1 MGVMDE
7 EYFYVAHTELPP
19 SEQERADKEAIKL
32 QQKFMFDWVI
42 NTNLDLYKTD
52 QERDWSY
59 LVRKELGYIHRK
71 SWSIGFAQASLL
83 SMFYSFRVKRIS
95 FVPFLLVPALAY
107 YDYYPR
113 VDSNTRRLFGMLNL
127 GTEFELGAERN
138 RVLEECNRITRRAD
152 F

>member
-7 EYFYVAHTELPP
+7 EYFYVAPTELPP
-19 SEQERADKEAIKL
+19 GDQGRVDKEALKL
-32 QQKFMFDWVI
+32 QQVFLFSWAVKA
-42 NTNLDLYKTD
+42 NLDLYKTD
-52 QERDWSY
+52 QEKDWAY
-59 LVRKELGYIHRK
+59 LVRKELNYINRK
-71 SWSIGFAQASLL
+71 SWAIGFCQSSLVT
-83 SMFYSFRVKRIS
+83 MVYSILAKRIS
-95 FVPFLLVPALAY
+95 FLPFALTPFLAY

-113 VDSNTRRLFGMLNL
+113 VDHHTRRLFGMLNL